1 MNLLFRPTNPFRL
14 STPFNTISILSKPTH
29 HTSST
34 MRNLTP
40 SRTIHAHTHIHRHST
55 SQAGRR
61 PLTAVALGLGGAIP
75 FFAQGR
81 PTWNDVSP
89 AALSDSAVFSSSAG
103 NNGTKKNV
111 PVLKGGKLNP
121 DAVKQISFGG
131 MLGLGLGVLFS
142 MLSRMLVLVL
152 GIGVVVWQVSL
163 IFALV
168 DAI

>member
-1 MNLLFRPTNPFRL
+1 M
-14 STPFNTISILSKPTH
+14 
-29 HTSST
+29 
-34 MRNLTP
+34 
-40 SRTIHAHTHIHRHST
+40 
-55 SQAGRR
+55 
-61 PLTAVALGLGGAIP
+61 
-75 FFAQGR
+75 
-81 PTWNDVSP
+81 
-89 AALSDSAVFSSSAG
+89 FSSSSG
-103 NNGTKKNV
+103 SNGAKKNV